1 MRQLTLFSLD
11 TPYRETL
18 SIRGFEFGDPEAEP
32 CVAIVGAM
40 RGNEYEQNYICADLV
55 RRLQDM
61 EAAGITNADKRVLVV
76 PSVNPFSM
84 NVSERFWPVDHTD
97 INRMFPGYSQGETT
111 QRIAAG
117 LFSAVSPYAYGIQL
131 CSYYLSGD
139 FTPHVRITRANELS
153 DEAVAM
159 ADDFGFP
166 YVLVHEPNSF
176 DTTTLNYNWQ
186 VWETR
191 AFSVYSRDMGGLDV
205 EVAATVQDNIL
216 RFLAARGVLDA
227 AAAGGY
233 HSLHISDADLVRVRT
248 KEAGGFFVRSARVGQ
263 RVRRGQ
269 QLGFVVD
276 AYDGHVR
283 EELVSPLDAR
293 VFFSHVSPT
302 INQYTLAFSLA
313 PSVGWEHA
321 Q

>member
-1 MRQLTLFSLD
+1 MRRRTLFSLD

-18 SIRGFEFGDPEAEP
+18 SVVGFEFGDADAERT
-32 CVAIVGAM
+32 VAIVGAM
-40 RGNEYEQNYICADLV
+40 RGNEYEQNFICADLV
-55 RRLQDM
+55 RRLCDM
-61 EAAGITNADKRVLVV
+61 EDAGITNRRRRVLVV

-84 NVSERFWPVDHTD
+84 NVSERFWPVDKTD
-97 INRMFPGYSQGETT
+97 INRMFPGYDRGETT

-117 LFSAVSPYAYGIQL
+117 LFSQVSPYEYGVRL

-139 FTPHVRITRANELS
+139 FTPHVRVTRANAVS

-159 ADDFGFP
+159 ADDFGLP
-166 YVLVHEPNSF
+166 YVLEHEPSSF

-186 VWETR
+186 VWDTR

-205 EVAATVQDNIL
+205 AVATSVQDAIL

-227 AAAGGY
+227 AGGGGF
-233 HSLHISDADLVRVRT
+233 HPKHISDTDLVRVRT
-248 KEAGGFFVRSARVGQ
+248 NLAGGFFVRSAEVGD

-269 QLGFVVD
+269 ELGRVVD

-283 EELVSPLDAR
+283 ERLVSPVDAR
-293 VFFSHVSPT
+293 VFFEHVAPT
-302 INQYTLAFSLA
+302 INQYTLAFTLA